1 MSCTGN
7 SGFIEITGPLLQTYI
22 DSVSQD
28 RYPLT
33 INIAHRTTPPN
44 VVGNRIEETTVSTS
58 TCRDLNGNTFTLND
72 VQICSVTNKGYS
84 QNKPVAELIVSFLAN
99 SRNTSTNSTGGV
111 LLCAYIYDSG
121 NESNA
126 EYINQILETPDTTDI
141 VTLESIFKSQSFG
154 YKTCFET
161 IDDNKNVESKNLYVV
176 VFPDGIHLTS
186 RMYEKLLYTIGDLES
201 YRVPPAIRGGDYTV
215 RNYKFNDKGK
225 KIITKTSHEGIIY
238 STPISSC
245 SDDFKHF
252 IYFLKPPDIPK
263 TSSSSS
269 SQKCTYY
276 DTTQY
281 KCIPFNRLTDLSG
294 EIVIP
299 EGTKTLKSILGTKEE
314 PESDSGLST
323 DTIDDILLGTGVVIG
338 VCLVGLFVIKVV
350 LPNL

>member
-44 VVGNRIEETTVSTS
+44 VVGNRIEETTVSSS

-99 SRNTSTNSTGGV
+99 SRNASTNSTAGV
-111 LLCAYIYDSG
+111 LLCAYIYNSG

-161 IDDNKNVESKNLYVV
+161 IDDSKNIETKNLYVV

-186 RMYEKLLYTIGDLES
+186 KMYEKLLYTIGDLEP
-201 YRVPPAIRGGDYTV
+201 YKVPPVIRGGDYTV

-225 KIITKTSHEGIIY
+225 KIITKTSREGIIY

-252 IYFLKPPDIPK
+252 IYFLKPPDIPQ
-263 TSSSSS
+263 TLS

-299 EGTKTLKSILGTKEE
+299 EGTKTLKSILGTEE
-314 PESDSGLST
+314 SESDSGLST
-323 DTIDDILLGTGVVIG
+323 DTIDEIILGTGVVIG
-338 VCLVGLFVIKVV
+338 VCIIALFVNKVV